1 MVILNPAGQ
10 PAGGTKVCE
19 KCTVVYAGSV
29 CPVCSSRETTNK
41 TMTNII
47 GILEAARLIKPGRTR
62 SKKRR
67 SGRVN

>member
-1 MVILNPAGQ
+1 MAIIDPRTGRAAGHQ
-10 PAGGTKVCE
+10 TCTKCM
-19 KCTVVYAGSV
+19 VVYAGDV

-47 GILEAARLIKPGRTR
+47 GILEAARLIRKPGQR

-67 SGRVN
+67 SGRTN